1 MNDVE
6 CTSRVREDVGAPL
19 PPEWDNLNGLD
30 MPVVVGVC
38 GGDVRVG
45 SCDRKD
51 SEVGRG

>member
-1 MNDVE
+1 VNDVE
-6 CTSRVREDVGAPL
+6 CTSLVREEVGPLL
-19 PPEWDNLNGLD
+19 PPDCDSLKGFDL
-30 MPVVVGVC
+30 PIVVGVW